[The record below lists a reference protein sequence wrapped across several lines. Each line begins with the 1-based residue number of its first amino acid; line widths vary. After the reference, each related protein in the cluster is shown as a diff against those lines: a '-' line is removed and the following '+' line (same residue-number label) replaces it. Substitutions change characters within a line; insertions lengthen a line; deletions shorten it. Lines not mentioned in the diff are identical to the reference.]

1 MDIEVLG
8 RPAVRVA
15 GERRELTG
23 RQPALLAALVVAAP
37 RPVSPDTLLEAVWG
51 DALPKDPANALQQRI
66 SALRQTLTTGDTD
79 TPLVTL
85 AGGYALQVADEDI
98 DARCFAREATD
109 GRDHLAAG
117 EPERALARLEQAL
130 GRWRADAFDG
140 LRDEAWLLPEIHRLH
155 ELRLTAL
162 EDRSEALLR
171 MDAGPELLPEL
182 QDLVTAEPLRERVCG
197 QLMRALYRAG
207 RQADALAQYE
217 QTRQLLADELGV
229 DPGPALRRLHLQI
242 LEQAD
247 ELEVAAVAA
256 PRRRRST
263 TNLPAATRTIIGR
276 ADAVEQTRE
285 LLAVGRLV
293 TLTGPG
299 GAGKTTV
306 ALEAARCEPVP
317 EDGSWLVEL
326 APVADVSALAGAVA
340 AAVDLHAGA
349 GAGPPTD
356 LDTLVE
362 ALRDRDMLLV
372 LDNAEHVITQVAELA
387 AQVLARAPAV
397 RTLVTS
403 REPLALDGEL
413 VWSLPPLGV
422 PREDEQDVETVRAS
436 PSVALLVDRIR
447 AHNPTFHLDDRA
459 VPAAAAI
466 ARRLD
471 GIPLAIDL
479 AAARARV
486 LSLPQLAS
494 ALDDRFALLATTN
507 RGTPSRQRTLRAAI
521 DWSWELLDD
530 AQRRA
535 WAALSVAAGPLDLE
549 LASQLLHAAEVG
561 GDPLDRLR
569 ELVDRSVL
577 IPQTAATVARFR
589 MLESLKAY
597 GQERLAELGID
608 EVVRAGHADA
618 VREGLATCNLSGAR
632 GGFPMDLA
640 GLGDVLDEA
649 RTALRWADDTGERD
663 RVASLAGRLGWLW
676 LLRGLATEGL
686 AWLDRGLGA
695 VNGAPPD
702 DLPDDRVDP
711 EALLWA
717 SGLRTAAA
725 SPCGSAWAE
734 RSLQADLAPDR
745 RVLAELFAGVHR
757 AHAGEV
763 ELALTELRRSVDLAR
778 PLGGWIL
785 GFAHLVVSQIGR
797 ISGQVAVV
805 REHAAAGLELIS
817 DGWARAQLLD
827 ILIDAIDPLQDPEYA
842 RQLATEGLALCRRA
856 EVPELEGRMLLQ
868 LGVAADVVG
877 EHELAATYLT
887 DAIELTAQAGHGTS
901 LGFALLVAGERA
913 QQHGELRVARQRL
926 TEATELLAGT
936 GMTYGSAR
944 AQLALSRT
952 LHDLDEPEAA
962 AETASEAARLAASV
976 GDPELTSDIDELRA
990 SIRDG

>member
-37 RPVSPDTLLEAVWG
+37 RPVSPDLLLEAVWG
-51 DALPKDPANALQQRI
+51 ETLPKDPANALQQRI

-79 TPLVTL
+79 TRLVTL
-85 AGGYALQVADEDI
+85 AGGYALQVADDDI
-98 DARCFAREATD
+98 DARCFVREVTQ

-117 EPERALARLEQAL
+117 EPEHALARLEQAL

-140 LRDEAWLLPEIHRLH
+140 LRDEPWLLPEIHRLQ
-155 ELRLTAL
+155 ELRLTAS
-162 EDRSEALLR
+162 EDRIEALLR
-171 MDAGPELLPEL
+171 LDAGPELVPEL
-182 QDLVTAEPLRERVCG
+182 LDLVAAEPLRERRCG
-197 QLMRALYRAG
+197 LLMRALYRAG

-217 QTRQLLADELGV
+217 QTRRLLADELGV
-229 DPGPALRRLHLQI
+229 DPGPALQRLHLQI

-247 ELEVAAVAA
+247 ELEVAAVTA
-256 PRRRRST
+256 PRRRRSA
-263 TNLPAATRTIIGR
+263 TNLPAVTRTIIGR
-276 ADAVEQTRE
+276 DDAVAQTRD

-326 APVADVSALAGAVA
+326 APVAEVSALAGAVA
-340 AAVDLHAGA
+340 AAVDLQT
-349 GAGPPTD
+349 GAGPSTD
-356 LDTLVE
+356 LDTLVD

-372 LDNAEHVITQVAELA
+372 LDNAEHVIAQVAELA
-387 AQVLARAPAV
+387 ARLLARAPAV
-397 RTLVTS
+397 RMLVTS

-413 VWSLPPLGV
+413 VWSLPPLAV
-422 PREDEQDVETVRAS
+422 PREGERDLETVRAS

-447 AHNPTFHLDDRA
+447 AHDPTFHLDDLA

-494 ALDDRFALLATTN
+494 ALDDRFAVLATAR
-507 RGTPSRQRTLRAAI
+507 RGAPSRQRTLRATI

-535 WAALSVAAGPLDLE
+535 WAALSVAAGPLDRD
-549 LASQLLHAAEVG
+549 LASRLLHAAEVG
-561 GDPLDRLR
+561 GDPLDRLS

-577 IPQTAATVARFR
+577 IPQTGAAVTRFR

-618 VREGLATCNLSGAR
+618 VRESLATCHHSGTR
-632 GGFPMDLA
+632 DGSPVDLT
-640 GLGDVLDEA
+640 GLADWLDEA
-649 RTALRWADDTGERD
+649 RTALRWADATGERD

-676 LLRGLATEGL
+676 LLRGLTAEGL

-695 VNGAPPD
+695 VDGAPPE

-725 SPCGSAWAE
+725 SPCGPAWAAL
-734 RSLQADLAPDR
+734 SLQAELPPDQ
-745 RVLAELFAGVHR
+745 RVLAELFAGVHH
-757 AHAGEV
+757 AHAGRV

-778 PLGGWIL
+778 PLGGWVL
-785 GFAHLVVSQIGR
+785 GFAHLVVAQIGR
-797 ISGQVAVV
+797 VSGQVAVV

-827 ILIDAIDPLQDPEYA
+827 NLIDAIDPLKDPEHA
-842 RQLATEGLALCRRA
+842 RRLATEGLALCRRA
-856 EVPELEGRMLLQ
+856 GVPELEGRMLLQ

-877 EHELAATYLT
+877 EHELAASYLT

-913 QQHGELRVARQRL
+913 QQHGDLRTAHERL

-944 AQLALSRT
+944 AKLALART
-952 LHDLDEPEAA
+952 LHDLDEPAA
-962 AETASEAARLAASV
+962 ASATASEAARLAASV
-976 GDPELTSDIDELRA
+976 GDPGLTSDVAQLRA
-990 SIRDG
+990 AIRDG